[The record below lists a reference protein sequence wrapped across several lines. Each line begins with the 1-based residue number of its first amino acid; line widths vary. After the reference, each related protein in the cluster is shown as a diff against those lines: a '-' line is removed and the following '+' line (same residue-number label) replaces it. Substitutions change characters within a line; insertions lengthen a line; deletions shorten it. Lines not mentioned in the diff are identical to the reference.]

1 MPRATRQVLEAR
13 RQAFNNL
20 VAQGLTA
27 GSTCAYRGQGE
38 PMTVLFVAPGE
49 DFVLQVQDVGAGYRL
64 AAFNA
69 DPRDLTLISVWPVE
83 ALELLLSLTVTSG
96 ELQAFLQRVAPT
108 GEVAEKF
115 VEQLQK
121 KLDERVAQEQSLV
134 VE

>member
-1 MPRATRQVLEAR
+1 MPRATREVLEAR

-27 GSTCAYRGQGE
+27 GSTCAYRGEGE

-49 DFVLQVQDVGAGYRL
+49 DFVLQVQDVEAGYRL

-69 DPRDLTLISVWPVE
+69 DPRDLTLLSVWPVE
-83 ALELLLSLTVTSG
+83 ALELLLSFTVTSG

-108 GEVAEKF
+108 GEAADVFVAG
-115 VEQLQK
+115 LRQK
-121 KLDERVAQEQSLV
+121 LTDLLAQ
-134 VE
+134 